1 MFNKPENKELNEK
14 TNKQLERLEALTEV
28 IESDSEKNAQFESQL
43 IEYMI
48 ENKISELTVGDVVV
62 ELNIDEAIDIEKL
75 KEDGVYG
82 KYTKIDE

>member
-75 KEDGVYG
+75 KEDGVYD